1 MAIFRL
7 RYLAAAAGA
16 AYLLLLWRNHAA
28 WLQPFVRTFA
38 GILLDALPYLA
49 LGSVVSALIQTY
61 VSDRLIGRFAP
72 RNRLVG
78 VLFGSTLGIVLPLC
92 ECGMI
97 PVVRRL
103 LRKGL
108 PPYVGIVFLVAG
120 PILNPIV
127 IASTLAAFRG
137 DPGLAYARFGLA
149 FAVAVALGLM
159 LSVLLKQNPL
169 REPSPVRHGH
179 SHGHAHE
186 HGHSHE
192 HGHGHKH
199 DDHEHKH
206 GGHEHDREGHDHEHK
221 HDHGHSHGLFGGHHH
236 HDHSVPA
243 EGPWH
248 RKLAA
253 IALHSA
259 EDMWDMG
266 KYLLAGSFIT
276 AAVQTAVSQETFA
289 AVAGY
294 DLVSHLFMMG
304 FAFIL
309 SLCSTSDAFVAAS
322 FVHLFRPGA
331 LLSFLVLGPMM
342 DFKSTLMMLS
352 TFRRGFVVQ
361 FALLTAWL
369 VLLGSHIFERY
380 GWV

>member
-1 MAIFRL
+1 LAIFRL

-16 AYLLLLWRNHAA
+16 AYLLLFWRNHAA
-28 WLQPFVRTFA
+28 WLHPFVHTFA
-38 GILLDALPYLA
+38 GIALDALPYLA

-78 VLFGSTLGIVLPLC
+78 VLFGSTLGLVLPLC

-169 REPSPVRHGH
+169 REPPHGRHGH
-179 SHGHAHE
+179 SHGHVSSDGDHGYGHAHE
-186 HGHSHE
+186 QGHSHE
-192 HGHGHKH
+192 HGHSHKH
-199 DDHEHKH
+199 EHEHAHEQKH
-206 GGHEHDREGHDHEHK
+206 V
-221 HDHGHSHGLFGGHHH
+221 HGHSHGLFGGHHH
-236 HDHSVPA
+236 HDHSVPT

-248 RKLAA
+248 RKLSA